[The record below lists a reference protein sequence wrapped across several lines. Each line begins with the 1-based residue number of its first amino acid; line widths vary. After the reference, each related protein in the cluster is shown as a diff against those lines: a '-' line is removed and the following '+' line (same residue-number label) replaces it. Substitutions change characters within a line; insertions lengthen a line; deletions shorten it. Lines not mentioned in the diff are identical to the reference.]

1 MVSEES
7 ASETE
12 LLKIASADSSA
23 TSAESNFRE
32 LDDAFLQTQTRIWLG
47 EVLQIR
53 LDEQLIISELLADG
67 ELLFQVSKVVWKLL
81 LAKHMELRHIKAYK
95 TQPFASKKSGR
106 YRPYSNVDSFLKI
119 CKILGLTGVDLFS
132 PSDVVERR
140 NTRKVCM
147 CIRSF
152 SKKSRSM
159 NINVP
164 DFDIVT
170 CMVAMPKDL
179 VGCIRRNIELSH
191 SILADSSSHHL
202 HKHESGKY
210 RQGYSVTGSTRDYKA
225 YSDHSD
231 DTEIIHPDL
240 QFDGL
245 HTEDLYDYTSEI
257 NYNIPSP
264 MIESVFMP
272 EDLDQFDTQ
281 NQQRNEVSND
291 EFELLCSMESLQ
303 YHCSDNVEGEH
314 NCKLS
319 CSSSSSSGD
328 LHVLV
333 GMTSHLDTRAEQVQ
347 GSRIMDYVEHVLLR
361 DNASVIGTP
370 MSDKTP
376 VTDATLYAKN
386 KKDPDLFDEEN
397 STPNVHQSASSHGSN
412 PTPQTIENGRC
423 FELCDNMEVLQ
434 EAGMSCLSKKALNLG
449 DKFDAGNDFQNIES
463 FKVHNDKNDQWEHEA
478 KDKMI
483 LKDMAYGI
491 TSNARNSYFVKKFE
505 ETEHS
510 LYSPD
515 CYFCNTNSPD
525 RAVPQSDDISST
537 LWKKSLAYEDKESQ
551 VNLRCL
557 DDASCNCNQSEE
569 LLSGQSNYLPEFCKW
584 DQKGKCAMTSKS
596 NSAKD
601 NKSSSCF
608 LDDGSHEETTPSKQ
622 KASEVLVSKVML
634 PCGPNEEDAVSAA
647 VIKLDTD
654 GKELNNDYLAIA
666 SNTLVVDDCEQCPTL
681 GDDTNNFSDKGV
693 TTEDIGETND
703 AVVPANCDED
713 VSHTGSSVKNQ
724 SSKLECND
732 GHQAYQY
739 NKDLPYHSEHTNV
752 VHIKEEIKPED
763 ESVHTLENLVETE
776 EGAIEIPKVKPL
788 KKLLLKSVLG
798 GATAVGLLFMFLQLR
813 RNDGEIAA
821 EPSKE
826 SSDKDKEKIQQKY
839 SARKVKRR
847 STAKVVYPAEKLQ
860 LK

>member
-7 ASETE
+7 APETE

-210 RQGYSVTGSTRDYKA
+210 RQGYSVTGSTRDYKT

-231 DTEIIHPDL
+231 DSEIIHPDL
-240 QFDGL
+240 QFDDL
-245 HTEDLYDYTSEI
+245 HTEDSYDYTSEI
-257 NYNIPSP
+257 NYNIPPP
-264 MIESVFMP
+264 MIEK
-272 EDLDQFDTQ
+272 D
-281 NQQRNEVSND
+281 
-291 EFELLCSMESLQ
+291 
-303 YHCSDNVEGEH
+303 EH

-347 GSRIMDYVEHVLLR
+347 GSRIMDYFEHVLLR

-370 MSDKTP
+370 TNDKTP

-386 KKDPDLFDEEN
+386 KKGPDLYDEEN
-397 STPNVHQSASSHGSN
+397 NTPNVHQSASSHGSN

-449 DKFDAGNDFQNIES
+449 DKFDAENNFQNIES
-463 FKVHNDKNDQWEHEA
+463 SKVHNDKNDQWEHEA
-478 KDKMI
+478 KDKMK
-483 LKDMAYGI
+483 LKDMAY
-491 TSNARNSYFVKKFE
+491 
-505 ETEHS
+505 
-510 LYSPD
+510 
-515 CYFCNTNSPD
+515 D
-525 RAVPQSDDISST
+525 RAVPQSNDISST
-537 LWKKSLAYEDKESQ
+537 LWKKSLAYEVKESQ
-551 VNLRCL
+551 GDLRCL

-584 DQKGKCAMTSKS
+584 DQKGKCAMASKS

-601 NKSSSCF
+601 NKISSCF

-622 KASEVLVSKVML
+622 KASEVLVSKVVL
-634 PCGPNEEDAVSAA
+634 SCGPNEEDAVSAA
-647 VIKLDTD
+647 IIKLDTD
-654 GKELNNDYLAIA
+654 GKELNNDYLALA

-681 GDDTNNFSDKGV
+681 GDDINNFCANGV
-693 TTEDIGETND
+693 TTQDIGDGGQRVLDNMITND

-776 EGAIEIPKVKPL
+776 EGTIEIPKEKPQ

-813 RNDGEIAA
+813 KNDGEKAA

-847 STAKVVYPAEKLQ
+847 SKAKGVYPAEKLQ